1 MYCQNLHV
9 LETTHVTLLF
19 DEQEI
24 PQTLQQILIISRVLD
39 FPGRTA
45 RIPGRTARN
54 PGNGRVREMALS
66 TLAPSSLTGRALGVC
81 AGIGAAAFLGYC
93 FYFDHSR
100 RYYSGRRLQWQSATV
115 TVLAIND
122 SLLTK
127 HLCLQ
132 WQKIGYSDTRFLHK
146 THFLCVF

>member
-45 RIPGRTARN
+45 QN
-54 PGNGRVREMALS
+54 PGSGRVLEGDS
-66 TLAPSSLTGRALGVC
+66 GKDSSK
-81 AGIGAAAFLGYC
+81 
-93 FYFDHSR
+93 
-100 RYYSGRRLQWQSATV
+100 SG
-115 TVLAIND
+115 
-122 SLLTK
+122 K
-127 HLCLQ
+127 
-132 WQKIGYSDTRFLHK
+132 
-146 THFLCVF
+146 